1 MIALSKIRTSLRLP
15 PFSDAREVQNPPILR
30 LCRIY
35 CILAIGAALFI
46 SVCFY
51 VNSWLWEEIA
61 DMQAELFRKGLS
73 GSMYLNRFNFV
84 LNWIGLAMLVGA
96 IVYGFK
102 IARQAKHDASRNSQ
116 LLQEAQQRTM
126 EIAAL
131 YDTLQDVTE
140 KHELQTLLQTI
151 LERARALLAA
161 SGCAIFLFDQEHDD
175 FRIAVEVGVGMP
187 VGTHLPRDEGLAGRV
202 VETLEPVIVNDYQ
215 HWHQRSNALRQLP
228 IGAAVCVPMIR
239 GGELIGVLG
248 VHEVGG
254 KARKFTESDARLLS
268 LFADNAAGAVHN
280 ARLLEALQHS
290 EQRFRVAAECAS
302 DIVYDWNLPADHV
315 DYFGPRFE
323 RSVAA
328 NSALPNTRQEFWS
341 LVHPED
347 KARVEKALNAHIE
360 TGTPFSV
367 EYRIKDGKG
376 KYLNVA
382 DRATVIRNQKGGP
395 VRLIGAVTD
404 ITERKRAE
412 QMKTDFVSFVTHQ
425 LRTPLS
431 GVKWMLELAMDSIE
445 NPEDLRSFIS
455 DARTSTDR
463 LIRLV
468 NDLLDSSRLERG
480 KLQLTLRNLDLP
492 ELTKDIVNEIT
503 PLAVEKAQSIS
514 IEAIEDMPKVSADA
528 QLLRQAI
535 LNLVSNAVKYTPERG
550 RIDIRMG
557 REGDRALWS
566 VTDTG
571 IGIPRS
577 DIAKL
582 FEKFYRASNALAVET
597 EGTGLGLYL
606 VRLIVER
613 LGGKVW
619 CESREGVGSKF
630 HISLP
635 VPG

>member
-1 MIALSKIRTSLRLP
+1 MIALSKNRSSLRMP
-15 PFSDAREVQNPPILR
+15 PLLDAQGAQNPPILR

-35 CILAIGAALFI
+35 CILAVGATLFI

-61 DMQAELFRKGLS
+61 DMHAELFRKGLS
-73 GSMYLNRFNFV
+73 GSSYLNRFNFV

-96 IVYGFK
+96 IIYGFK
-102 IARQAKHDASRNSQ
+102 IARQAKIDAGKNSQ
-116 LLQEAQQRTM
+116 LLREAQQRTM

-151 LERARALLAA
+151 LERARVLLAA
-161 SGCAIFLFDQEHDD
+161 SGCAIFLFDPEHDD

-187 VGTHLPRDEGLAGRV
+187 VGTHLARNEGLAGRV
-202 VETLEPVIVNDYQ
+202 VETLEPVIVNDYP
-215 HWHQRSNALRQLP
+215 HWSQRSNALSQLP

-239 GGELIGVLG
+239 GGKLIGVLG

-254 KARKFTESDARLLS
+254 TNRRFTEADARLLS

-302 DIVYDWNLPADHV
+302 DIVYDWNLPADRV

-328 NSALPNTRQEFWS
+328 NSALPGTRQEFWS
-341 LVHPED
+341 LIHPED
-347 KARVEKALNAHIE
+347 RVRVEKALNDHLEA
-360 TGTPFSV
+360 GKPFSV

-376 KYLNVA
+376 QYLNVA
-382 DRATVIRNQKGGP
+382 DRATVIRNQKGDP

-480 KLQLTLRNLDLP
+480 KLQLALRSMDLP
-492 ELTKDIVNEIT
+492 ELTRDIVNEIT
-503 PLAVEKAQSIS
+503 PLVVEKAQSVS
-514 IEAIEDMPKVSADA
+514 IEAIEGMPKVSADP

-535 LNLVSNAVKYTPERG
+535 LNLISNAVKYTPVGG
-550 RIDIRMG
+550 RIDIRID
-557 REGDRALWS
+557 REENKALWT
-566 VTDTG
+566 VADTG

-582 FEKFYRASNALAVET
+582 FEKFYRASNAVAVET

-613 LGGKVW
+613 LGGNVS

-630 HISLP
+630 QVSLP
-635 VPG
+635 VAG